1 MVKKTPQPTA
11 VENTKVIATNHAK
24 VPHKLYLNS
33 RVYKIGVYYLQL
45 LHSMLVTGLL
55 NQSKL

>member
-1 MVKKTPQPTA
+1 MVKKTPQPIA

-33 RVYKIGVYYLQL
+33 RVYKIGVYSCYIQCL
-45 LHSMLVTGLL
+45 
-55 NQSKL
+55 